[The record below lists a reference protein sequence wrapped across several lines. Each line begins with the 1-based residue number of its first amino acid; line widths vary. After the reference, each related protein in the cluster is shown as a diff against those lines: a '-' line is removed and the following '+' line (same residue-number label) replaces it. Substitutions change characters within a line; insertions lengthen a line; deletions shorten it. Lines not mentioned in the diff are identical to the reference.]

1 MYHLNTFCLPK
12 NKVVNKWVGKW
23 HIQRNIKKCHE
34 NNNTSTLTSLNNT
47 SQNVMNVEIFF
58 NVILNNLT
66 SMVIR
71 WERGKV
77 SAAHVGGGGWGQAPT
92 S

>member
-1 MYHLNTFCLPK
+1 
-12 NKVVNKWVGKW
+12 
-23 HIQRNIKKCHE
+23 
-34 NNNTSTLTSLNNT
+34 
-47 SQNVMNVEIFF
+47 MNVEIFF

-77 SAAHVGGGGWGQAPT
+77 SAAHVGGGWGRLLLVDKNEIKRKLAHTNQNKI
-92 S
+92 